1 MSAPDAIDVIEFRE
15 SPDAL
20 DGLTEDEL
28 EGGFFEG
35 WPNPP
40 TPERH
45 LRHLRGCEAVGLA
58 VDEATGDVIGFISVL
73 GDGFSVAFISLLEVL
88 PASRG
93 QGIGT
98 ELMRRML
105 DRLKDRA
112 AIDLVCDED
121 VVPFYQRVGGTPG
134 PAMLWRRRSVDPL

>member
-1 MSAPDAIDVIEFRE
+1 MVAYRDD
-15 SPDAL
+15 L
-20 DGLTEDEL
+20 DGLTADQL
-28 EGGFFEG
+28 RGGFFVG

-45 LRHLRGCEAVGLA
+45 LRHLQGCEAVGLA
-58 VDEATGDVIGFISVL
+58 MDEATGDVIGFISVL

-88 PASRG
+88 PARQG

-105 DRLKDRA
+105 ERYKDRY

-121 VVPFYQRVGGTPG
+121 VVPFYERFGGTAG
-134 PAMLWRRRSVDPL
+134 RAMLWRRRSVDEP